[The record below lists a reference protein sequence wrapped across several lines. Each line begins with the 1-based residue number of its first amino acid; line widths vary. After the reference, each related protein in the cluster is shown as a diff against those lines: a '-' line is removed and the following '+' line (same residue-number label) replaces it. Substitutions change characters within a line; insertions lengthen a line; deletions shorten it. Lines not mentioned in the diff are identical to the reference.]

1 MRVYEMAKQYGVSS
15 KGLLSLLEELG
26 IMAKSHMTVVSDED
40 AALIAEHF
48 AKNEAGSPPVVEKS
62 PRYEV
67 ERAKP
72 KPKRMTAK
80 EKLAAKRR
88 QKEEEAKL
96 AAAQSSVDPEAP
108 QAEASSPDTADE
120 KVAETVKVPLKR
132 PRVQPLPKKK
142 PVVEE
147 VEGQVAEAKEKEAPA
162 ESPPKKVRAPRPDM
176 TEVAKAAARIRAQI
190 HDAGKIRMAAPQPER
205 KRSPKGKKASQTS
218 GASNQ
223 PEAKTAR
230 EVLES
235 MRKGSDQGSGSK
247 GIDTSAI
254 QRSVRQS
261 LSRIEVGRGRSRPSA
276 PTKKRG
282 SRKVR
287 EGKKERAARHR
298 AREEAHYVRKDVLRI
313 TEYITVQELAHQL
326 DVNPAEIIAKLMGM
340 GVMATMN
347 QRLEREVIE
356 LLSESYEIEIEW
368 LDQYAEDQLES
379 VEEEDE
385 GDALLRPP
393 VVTVMGHVDHGK
405 TSLLDYIR
413 KTNVI
418 AGEAGGITQHI
429 GAYQVETSRGKVTF
443 LDTPGHEAFSAMRA
457 RGAQLT
463 DIVVIVVAADD
474 KVMPQ
479 TVEAIDHAKVSE
491 CPVIIAV
498 NKIDLPAADPMG
510 VKQQLMQHGIVVEE
524 FGGDVQCIEISAKN
538 GTNVEQ
544 LLEAISLQAEL
555 MELKAVQDGPAHGV
569 VVESQKDPG
578 RGITFTVLI
587 DRGVL
592 HRGDAFVAGLADG
605 RVRALRNEN
614 DEDVEMAVPSQPVVV
629 LGANDV
635 PAGGDLLSV
644 VASEREAREIA
655 TKRQQL
661 QREQALHATRHVTTL
676 ENIFDRIQEGEVH
689 ELNLLVKGDAAG
701 SVEALCDAFM
711 NCSTEK
717 VAVSVIHKAVGGITE
732 SDVHLAAASNA
743 IIIGFHLHPPVS
755 VLEEAK
761 RQHVSVRTYS
771 VIYEAVDDVKKSMT
785 GLLKPIEREV
795 ASGTAEV
802 RETFKVPKIGLIAG
816 CMVADGTIKRNSR
829 VRVIR
834 DQVQIYEGKISSL
847 RRFKEDA
854 KEVSSGFECGIG
866 VEGYQDVRVGDML
879 QTFEIEEVA
888 QEL

>member
-1 MRVYEMAKQYGVSS
+1 MRVYELAKQYGVSS

-26 IMAKSHMTVVSDED
+26 IMAKSHMAVVSDED
-40 AALIAEHF
+40 AALVAEHF
-48 AKNEAGSPPVVEKS
+48 AKAEGGTPAVVDKA

-72 KPKRMTAK
+72 KPKRMTAR
-80 EKLAAKRR
+80 EKLEAKRR
-88 QKEEEAKL
+88 QKEEEAL
-96 AAAQSSVDPEAP
+96 RAAEEAAQAESSAPEEETATATEEAP
-108 QAEASSPDTADE
+108 EE
-120 KVAETVKVPLKR
+120 KAPPRR
-132 PRVQPLPKKK
+132 PRVKPLPKK
-142 PVVEE
+142 PAAETPRSETPAAAEEE
-147 VEGQVAEAKEKEAPA
+147 VEKKSDE
-162 ESPPKKVRAPRPDM
+162 PPRPAPRPPRPSM
-176 TEVAKAAARIRAQI
+176 SEVAKAAARVRAEI
-190 HDAGKIRMAAPQPER
+190 HDAGKIRMAAPEPER
-205 KRSPKGKKASQTS
+205 KRPAKPRKEAKVEGS
-218 GASNQ
+218 GE

-235 MRKGSDQGSGSK
+235 MRKGSGGGRG

-261 LSRIEVGRGRSRPSA
+261 LSRIEVGRGRTRPTT
-276 PTKKRG
+276 PTRKRG

-298 AREEAHYVRKDVLRI
+298 AREEAHYTRRDVLRI

-326 DVNPAEIIAKLMGM
+326 DINPTEIIAKLMGM

-347 QRLEREVIE
+347 QRLERDVIE
-356 LLSESYEIEIEW
+356 LLAESYEIEIEW
-368 LDQYAEDQLES
+368 LDQYGEDELELP
-379 VEEEDE
+379 EEEVQGE
-385 GDALLRPP
+385 ELPRPP

-405 TSLLDYIR
+405 TSLLDHIR
-413 KTNVI
+413 QTNVI

-429 GAYQVETSRGKVTF
+429 GAYQVETSRGRITF

-479 TVEAIDHAKVSE
+479 TIEAIDHAKASKV
-491 CPVIIAV
+491 PIIIAI

-510 VKQQLMQHGIVVEE
+510 VKQQLMQHGVVVEE
-524 FGGDVQCIEISAKN
+524 FGGDVQSVEISAKKGLN
-538 GTNVEQ
+538 IEQ

-555 MELKAVQDGPAHGV
+555 MELKAVREGPARGV

-587 DRGVL
+587 NRGTL
-592 HRGDAFVAGLADG
+592 HKGDPFVAGLADG
-605 RVRALRNEN
+605 RVRALR
-614 DEDVEMAVPSQPVVV
+614 DEYDKDVTEALPAQPVVV
-629 LGANDV
+629 LGANEV
-635 PAGGDLLSV
+635 PAAGDTLSV
-644 VASEREAREIA
+644 VSSEREAREIA

-661 QREQALHATRHVTTL
+661 QREQALHAPRRATTL
-676 ENIFDRIQEGEVH
+676 ENIFEKIQEGDVH
-689 ELNLLVKGDAAG
+689 ELNLLVKGDTAG

-711 NCSTEK
+711 NASTDK
-717 VAVSVIHKAVGGITE
+717 VQVNVIHKAVGGITE
-732 SDVHLAAASNA
+732 SDVHLAVASDA

-761 RQHVSVRTYS
+761 RQHVSVRTYN
-771 VIYEAVDDVKKSMT
+771 VIYEAVDEVKQAMA
-785 GLLKPIEREV
+785 GLLKPVEREV

-802 RETFKVPKIGLIAG
+802 REIFKVPRIGLVAG
-816 CMVADGTIKRNSR
+816 CMVVDGVIKRNSR

-854 KEVSSGFECGIG
+854 REVASGFECGIG
-866 VEGYQDVRVGDML
+866 IDGYQDVKVGDVL